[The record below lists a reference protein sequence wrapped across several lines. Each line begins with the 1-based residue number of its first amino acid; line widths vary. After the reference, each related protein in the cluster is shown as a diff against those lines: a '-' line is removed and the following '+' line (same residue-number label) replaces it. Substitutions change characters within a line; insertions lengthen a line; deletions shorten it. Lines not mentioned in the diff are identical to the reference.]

1 SKSHQEIMEEYLL
14 FLLFQFEEELF
25 LKEVKEVLSLN
36 WQTPGLINIVELLAK
51 ELKNFDLEKFSKK
64 LAEDLKEKL
73 MELLLNPEFE
83 KNIKNVELEKEWQ
96 KALYQVKKNIVHAE
110 IEEINQEIKELDK
123 KNQRTDTEEL
133 RLDKLLGRIVKKQA
147 QLKN

>member
-1 SKSHQEIMEEYLL
+1 
-14 FLLFQFEEELF
+14 LLFQFEEELF